1 MAKEL
6 ISEMLIQC
14 HKEGR
19 KEGRKTTEPRQSC
32 KHCVDNELIQYKKN
46 SKEKYTLVH
55 LMLNVIVKSIMLQ
68 KFLFFFFFGME
79 GKVGI
84 STMSYKSIIH
94 PTSQHVEIKVYCR
107 KKIV

>member
-19 KEGRKTTEPRQSC
+19 KEGRKTTELRQSC

-68 KFLFFFFFGME
+68 KFLSFFFFFLEWKEKLVFRPCHINQSFIQPANML
-79 GKVGI
+79 
-84 STMSYKSIIH
+84 
-94 PTSQHVEIKVYCR
+94 R
-107 KKIV
+107 